1 MPQSSKGGQKVPS
14 KKSSPRSPIVYYR
27 LSAPLSRGNASCAI
41 VIRVPNESPRSD
53 FPSRTNLNRS
63 ELGAP
68 YHHLLMDQSKECL
81 GIPVSAHPASTVA
94 RYNEWIGS
102 AGPHKSL
109 RSFYWLEI
117 VDPWGLP
124 LLLGLLLWFK
134 RIETSCQWMKV
145 RRTNLTTSHTRPNCR
160 YHADWS
166 HSRTLVHVLKSE
178 ELVCFQHFGVVFL
191 ILSSHILSQACL
203 SPSQQLTFA
212 LALRE

>member
-1 MPQSSKGGQKVPS
+1 MVDAAKQKRRTESPKQEVESKESHSMQQT
-14 KKSSPRSPIVYYR
+14 
-27 LSAPLSRGNASCAI
+27 SAPLSRGNASCAI

-94 RYNEWIGS
+94 RYNEWMGS

-109 RSFYWLEI
+109 RSFFWLEI

-124 LLLGLLLWFK
+124 LLLWPPPLIQTDRNILP
-134 RIETSCQWMKV
+134 MKE
-145 RRTNLTTSHTRPNCR
+145 S
-160 YHADWS
+160 
-166 HSRTLVHVLKSE
+166 
-178 ELVCFQHFGVVFL
+178 
-191 ILSSHILSQACL
+191 
-203 SPSQQLTFA
+203 
-212 LALRE
+212 